1 MANYACGTILS
12 LRYLSGLLRE
22 VVLCLTCLPLN
33 SSCVKMFLLLTP
45 LRPLGVINF
54 LYWQVLVGLVGM
66 ASLLLCFVPVLCYCI
81 FTAWDVCLSTE
92 ILLLIPVRRVC
103 E

>member
-22 VVLCLTCLPLN
+22 VVLCLLLN
-33 SSCVKMFLLLTP
+33 SSCVKMFFLLSP
-45 LRPLGVINF
+45 LRPPGVINF
-54 LYWQVLVGLVGM
+54 LYWQVLVELVGV
-66 ASLLLCFVPVLCYCI
+66 ARLPKCFVHMLCSCI
-81 FTAWDVCLSTE
+81 FTAWGVCLSTE